1 MQSGMKYGCRK
12 TIRDKTL
19 HVWNSACIVNNYLLR
34 QEEKL
39 RLRSCRT
46 MLNLAVERPSGSET
60 RGRRTSLKHGFGD
73 AEQEQLGCSLVRH
86 LRSRISG
93 GGYRRL
99 RLLSLTSPAVRLSVA
114 ALQPLHLPATV
125 FSG

>member
-1 MQSGMKYGCRK
+1 MKYGCRK

-46 MLNLAVERPSGSET
+46 MLNLAV
-60 RGRRTSLKHGFGD
+60 TSLKHGFGD
-73 AEQEQLGCSLVRH
+73 AEQELLGCSLVRH
-86 LRSRISG
+86 LRSR
-93 GGYRRL
+93 L
-99 RLLSLTSPAVRLSVA
+99 
-114 ALQPLHLPATV
+114 
-125 FSG
+125 

>member
-1 MQSGMKYGCRK
+1 MQISMKYGCRK

-46 MLNLAVERPSGSET
+46 MLRNPRTAAPPSSTASEMPNKN
-60 RGRRTSLKHGFGD
+60 S
-73 AEQEQLGCSLVRH
+73 
-86 LRSRISG
+86 SG
-93 GGYRRL
+93 G
-99 RLLSLTSPAVRLSVA
+99 V
-114 ALQPLHLPATV
+114 
-125 FSG
+125 